1 MDLYH
6 HTTPLFTKW
15 IVENGLLEEPFTVID
30 VGCQGGPHPRWKALG
45 EFVDFHGFD
54 PIPEVIDSLE
64 TEYRDVTNY
73 HFYSMAL
80 GNEDGLREFYVKSDS
95 FGSSFYPPADAAVL
109 AHLEGDD
116 VQRGARTVEIR
127 KLDTLGSK
135 SRIPLAD
142 YIKLD
147 CEGFE
152 SEVLLGAFDYL
163 TASAPLCVTTETNFG
178 TSPTHL
184 RTHFSSLNDLLI
196 PHGLHVFD
204 LSYVRRPQP
213 DYVAAFSS
221 LQHVAKRAQTL
232 RVVGRPTTFDFVFCR
247 DFVAER
253 DWPQSYIRKPLPY
266 HLPSVDKLIKAM
278 INFELHG
285 LMDCAFEI
293 GMQFRDPLEQRLD
306 VSWALDLLLEP
317 APSARQYV

>member
-1 MDLYH
+1 MNLYH
-6 HTTPLFTKW
+6 HTNPLFTKW
-15 IVENGLLEEPFTVID
+15 IVENRLLEEAFTVID
-30 VGCQGGPHPRWKALG
+30 VGCQGGPHLRWKALG
-45 EFVDFHGFD
+45 EFIDFHGFD
-54 PIPEVIDSLE
+54 AISEVIDRLE
-64 TEYRDVTNY
+64 VEYRDATNY

-80 GNEDGLREFYVKSDS
+80 GNEDGLRQFYVKSDS
-95 FGSSFYPPADAAVL
+95 FSSSFYPPADAAVL
-109 AHLEGDD
+109 AHLHGDD

-127 KLDTLGSK
+127 KLDTLS
-135 SRIPLAD
+135 SNSCIPLAD

-163 TASAPLCVTTETNFG
+163 TASAPLCVTTETNFS

-204 LSYVRRPQP
+204 LYYLRWPQP

-221 LQHVAKRAQTL
+221 LQHDARQAQTL
-232 RVVGRPTTFDFVFCR
+232 RVVGRPATSEFVFCR

-253 DWPQSYIRKPLPY
+253 DRPQSYINKPLPY
-266 HLPSVDKLIKAM
+266 HLPSVDRLIKAM
-278 INFELHG
+278 ITFELHG

-293 GMQFRDPLEQRLD
+293 GMQFREHLEQRLD
-306 VSWALDLLLEP
+306 VSRALDLLLEP
-317 APSARQYV
+317 APSPRQNL